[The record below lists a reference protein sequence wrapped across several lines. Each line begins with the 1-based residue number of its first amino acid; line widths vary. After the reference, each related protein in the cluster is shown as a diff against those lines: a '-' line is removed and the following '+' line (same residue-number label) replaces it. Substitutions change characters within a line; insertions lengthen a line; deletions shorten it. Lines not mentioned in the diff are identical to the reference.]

1 MPRSLEAHTDI
12 LPAAQREIW
21 PQLPAT
27 AALSFVL
34 YGGTAVALHLGHRA
48 SVDFDFFRSEPLNKT
63 ALRIALP
70 FLADAAVVQDE
81 VDTLAV
87 SAGTGSGP
95 VRLAFFGGIGFGRV
109 GEPMPTFDGTLLV
122 ASLDDL
128 LATKLKAILDRAEA
142 RDYRDIAAMLRHGAS
157 LDFGLGA
164 FKTLFKSEPAT
175 VLRAIGFFE
184 DGDLRS
190 LPLADKETLVAARD
204 RVRDVPA
211 VPLLSERL
219 AL

>member
-1 MPRSLEAHTDI
+1 MPRSLEADTEI

-21 PQLPAT
+21 PQLAPT
-27 AALSFVL
+27 AALSFAL
-34 YGGTAVALHLGHRA
+34 YGGTAVALHLGHRV
-48 SVDFDFFRSEPLNKT
+48 SVDFDFFRTEPLDK
-63 ALRIALP
+63 AVLRNVLP
-70 FLADAAVVQDE
+70 LVAQAAVVQDE
-81 VDTLAV
+81 IDTLAV
-87 SAGTGSGP
+87 SAATASGP

-109 GEPMPTFDGTLLV
+109 GEPMLTGDGTLRV

-142 RDYRDIAAMLRHGAS
+142 RDYRDIAAMLRRGAS
-157 LDFGLGA
+157 LEFGLGA
-164 FKTLFKSEPAT
+164 FKTLFKSEPAA

-190 LPLADKETLVAARD
+190 LALADRETLIAARD
-204 RVRDVPA
+204 CVRDVPA
-211 VPLLSERL
+211 VPLVSERL

>member
-1 MPRSLEAHTDI
+1 MSLEAHTDI

-21 PQLPAT
+21 PQLAPT

-34 YGGTAVALHLGHRA
+34 YGGTAVAIHLGHRA
-48 SVDFDFFRSEPLNKT
+48 SVDFDFFRSEPLDKKV
-63 ALRIALP
+63 LRTALP
-70 FLADAAVVQDE
+70 FLADAAVLQDE
-81 VDTLAV
+81 IDTLAV
-87 SAGTGSGP
+87 SAGTASGP
-95 VRLAFFGGIGFGRV
+95 VRLAFFGDIGFGRV
-109 GEPMPTFDGTLLV
+109 GEPMPTGDGTLCV

-157 LDFGLGA
+157 LEFGLGA

-175 VLRAIGFFE
+175 VLRAIGFFD

-190 LPLADKETLVAARD
+190 LALADRETLVAARD

-211 VPLLSERL
+211 VPLVSERL